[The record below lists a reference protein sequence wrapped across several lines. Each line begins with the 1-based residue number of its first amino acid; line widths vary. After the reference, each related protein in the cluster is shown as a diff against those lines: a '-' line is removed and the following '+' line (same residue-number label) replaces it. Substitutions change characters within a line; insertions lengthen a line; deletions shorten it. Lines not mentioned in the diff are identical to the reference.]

1 MFVVVCVKPKVGKE
15 GESGAAI
22 NIVSISSRIL
32 HGERG
37 SGSDMDD
44 ILISNG
50 DYGLRARVGDA
61 LCRPSG
67 SAFESKATHAI
78 EFDGDTLC
86 VSTMAMRGG
95 ERVQAA
101 SLGGTPDWTEC
112 ACSPE

>member
-22 NIVSISSRIL
+22 NIVSISSRMT

-37 SGSDMDD
+37 NGSDMDK

-50 DYGLRARVGDA
+50 NYGLRARVGDA